1 MKPVIIVQA
10 RMTSTRLPGKV
21 MLPVLGTP
29 LLEYQIRRLQRVKAA
44 EVICIACT
52 TNEVDRPIVELG
64 KKLGV
69 VIYRGPELDVL
80 ARYYEAARMLGAE
93 HVIRVTSDCPVIDP
107 DETGRVIEFYLAR
120 IDRLDYASNA
130 LVRTYPRGMDTEIF
144 SFRALSSAY
153 LDATEDF
160 EREHVTPFIYRHPE
174 RFRVENFFFE
184 LDKGNYRLTVDTQ
197 EDFELI
203 SRVISAL
210 YPSNNEFSIHDVFKL
225 LARHPEWLEING
237 HVRQK
242 VLGE

>member
-29 LLEYQIRRLQRVKAA
+29 LFEYQIRRLQRVKAA
-44 EVICIACT
+44 EAICIACT
-52 TNEVDRPIVELG
+52 TNEIDQPIVELG
-64 KKLGV
+64 KRLGAE
-69 VIYRGPELDVL
+69 IYRGPELDVL

-107 DETGRVIEFYLAR
+107 NEMSRVIEFYLAR
-120 IDRLDYASNA
+120 IDKLDYASNA
-130 LVRTYPRGMDTEIF
+130 LARTYPRGMDTEIF
-144 SFRALSSAY
+144 SFDALSVAY
-153 LDATEDF
+153 LEAKEDF

-174 RFRVENFFFE
+174 RFRMANFYFE
-184 LDKGNYRLTVDTQ
+184 LDKGHYRLTVDTR

-203 SRVISAL
+203 SRVICAL
-210 YPSNNEFSIHDVFKL
+210 YPANNEFSIHDVLKL
-225 LARHPEWLEING
+225 LARHPEWLEINAQ
-237 HVRQK
+237 VRQK